1 MEGGRACAHIG
12 CKVGM
17 CVIQLF
23 KEHLCALPFG
33 WFSVPSSLPLPMRAR
48 RPSSKLPFRI
58 PPSYPQAMPL
68 PSRMQSSLSVQRTR
82 DASVLPSRHAGEN
95 FAASARADALEFDR
109 RLASLDPSQIVYEQS
124 QAQPLAQAGL
134 LDLSNG
140 RLFPRPEQRLPRQQ
154 QQGRS
159 AGDFLLMG
167 FVALMLIAYQLR
179 KKHRILRPQPFS
191 Y

>member
-1 MEGGRACAHIG
+1 MRVAIWVVLSSIFLAAASAGAA
-12 CKVGM
+12 
-17 CVIQLF
+17 
-23 KEHLCALPFG
+23 
-33 WFSVPSSLPLPMRAR
+33 SV
-48 RPSSKLPFRI
+48 
-58 PPSYPQAMPL
+58 
-68 PSRMQSSLSVQRTR
+68 V
-82 DASVLPSRHAGEN
+82 DASIAYPT
-95 FAASARADALEFDR
+95 AASARNAGAAQDAIKPPAGQQRRDSAALSSKNSSVNFAAARANALAFDR

-124 QAQPLAQAGL
+124 QSQPLAQAGL

-154 QQGRS
+154 HARS

-167 FVALMLIAYQLR
+167 FAALMLIAYQLR